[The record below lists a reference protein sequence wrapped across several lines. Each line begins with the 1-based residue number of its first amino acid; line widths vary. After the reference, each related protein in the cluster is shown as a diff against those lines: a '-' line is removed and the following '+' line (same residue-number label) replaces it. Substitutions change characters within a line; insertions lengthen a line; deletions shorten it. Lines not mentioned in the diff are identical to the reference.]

1 MRAAHQ
7 KQTARQSLRSQSL
20 AQCDI
25 EARCTADQLSES
37 ARDSRA
43 GCGDSP
49 QRTWSEGRNSRA
61 AKYARRQIGTLV
73 LASRQ
78 RQRAS
83 RERSP
88 DYRDRVPRSCVQFSC

>member
-7 KQTARQSLRSQSL
+7 KQTARQSFRSQSL

-25 EARCTADQLSES
+25 EASYTADQLSEK

-43 GCGDSP
+43 GCGHGGSL
-49 QRTWSEGRNSRA
+49 
-61 AKYARRQIGTLV
+61 KKLV